1 MTTKTESPLVV
12 DTVKDTITDIVEV
25 SVKNSL
31 PIAPIQVER
40 AVTALEAIGSL
51 CTWLQSPAA
60 GQAVENLLR
69 VTTVSSALNGLLTGQ
84 GRAGLDARVMKQNG
98 LELTKLV
105 DIVLGRAKE
114 ELLAATEPQDQ
125 EPTRITL
132 EDVGDVEEIPGIRHA
147 HVPLFGYRGLVFS
160 RENLQATFANSKYSE
175 LLGSLCNAQFIR
187 DLMPKYCGYGP
198 QDSNIVLRAIPDT
211 DDYLLIKSM

>member
-1 MTTKTESPLVV
+1 MTTKTESPVII
-12 DTVKDTITDIVEV
+12 DTVKDAITDIVKV

-31 PIAPIQVER
+31 PIAPVQVER

-132 EDVGDVEEIPGIRHA
+132 EDIGDIIGMPSIRHA
-147 HVPLFGYRGLVFS
+147 HVPLFGKRGLVLTRQILQQLFPGVKYGQLLPEIIAS
-160 RENLQATFANSKYSE
+160 RSIMDTLEVH
-175 LLGSLCNAQFIR
+175 
-187 DLMPKYCGYGP
+187 CGYSHKN
-198 QDSNIVLRAIPDT
+198 SNLLLRAIPDT
-211 DDYLLIKSM
+211 DDYLLRGE